1 MKFLR
6 GLLLLF
12 LCLTAMTGFAADVA
26 MVVSGMAQAQLG
38 DESWSVELAEMLPA
52 NVVLTIGP
60 DGSLKL
66 IHLVADQEY
75 ELPASSTAL
84 VTDEGVDCKDVSG
97 TSIELVSADIE
108 LGKDMN
114 QQAGTAM
121 PDRKARQAAVPA
133 GSFRPSRVAMPKTV
147 ALPEPMPDIARSDK
161 DLPEPMPEMAI
172 SDEEFNSVI
181 VEESKSSE
189 PLVLQ
194 KPKSFKPVAKEEVMP
209 QFIAFAIPEDVADK
223 FDKVDKNYIYSGS
236 EGLQLLGYESL
247 KDWVLFRVNVADLKA
262 EEFELKFA
270 SGMKDAVVKFANLSS
285 DRVTM
290 LDAVKLENKGLLYHA
305 AGAWF
310 VLAKK
315 YSISDR
321 VLENHLKR
329 LSEKIL
335 NR

>member
-147 ALPEPMPDIARSDK
+147 ALPEPMP
-161 DLPEPMPEMAI
+161 EMAI

-181 VEESKSSE
+181 VDESKSSE

-285 DRVTM
+285 DGVTM